1 MSTIDF
7 ESEPEE
13 APSKPEDIPLLR
25 SRVPPEG
32 GDVELSEQLRVRPVS
47 PTHSVPSV
55 ATTPLSPIQSP
66 SQISHTR
73 VSCYRGTARMSVC
86 TQPTLSPGYSA
97 RLTEAAAMSPT
108 SFHKRY
114 RPTFEPAF
122 SLSPP
127 TLPLRKLY
135 KGTSELILDTDDDE
149 EEESDPEED
158 ESDIESES
166 AELHSDEFGSQGIEV
181 GLHSDEFGSQGIEVG
196 LQSAEIGLQGTEIGF
211 EST

>member
-1 MSTIDF
+1 MPVLSPVDPYVAARQPFVSTIDS

-13 APSKPEDIPLLR
+13 APSEPEDIPLLR

-55 ATTPLSPIQSP
+55 ATTPLSPVQSP

-73 VSCYRGTARMSVC
+73 VSCYRGTARMTVC

-97 RLTEAAAMSPT
+97 RLTEAIAMTPT

-114 RPTFEPAF
+114 RPTFEPAS
-122 SLSPP
+122 SLSLP
-127 TLPLRKLY
+127 TLPLRKRY
-135 KGTSELILDTDDDE
+135 RGTSELVFDTEDE
-149 EEESDPEED
+149 EEESSDMGDDREGIEDVDTED
-158 ESDIESES
+158 ES
-166 AELHSDEFGSQGIEV
+166 AEGQDTEDSLQSTEFGS
-181 GLHSDEFGSQGIEVG
+181 
-196 LQSAEIGLQGTEIGF
+196 
-211 EST
+211 